1 MPEGIEVIEPGKRR
15 VTNKTAKRMVELVE
29 QGKPPKEAA
38 RLLDIDLK
46 DPDNWAIVDQVRGLL
61 RDYAAKPE
69 LDRELVRATRRK
81 AMLESLRPDATDE
94 GPNFDIALKAAN
106 QIASDP
112 EVGLTAAPQPVVS
125 INIGTLEKIIEG
137 IKMEDVIDIR
147 PTEDRSESEVEDQT
161 A

>member
-1 MPEGIEVIEPGKRR
+1 MEGITLEQRGKRKSP
-15 VTNKTAKRMVELVE
+15 TNKVAKKLVDLV
-29 QGKPPKEAA
+29 KEGSTPEKAA
-38 RLLDIDLK
+38 RLLDLDLK
-46 DPDNWAIVDQVRGLL
+46 SPDNWAIVDQVRGLL

-81 AMLESLRPDATDE
+81 AMLESLRPDATEE

-125 INIGTLEKIIEG
+125 INLQMLENILDSVKL
-137 IKMEDVIDIR
+137 EDVIDVT
-147 PTEDRSESEVEDQT
+147 PEAEEKDAEE